1 MKRKTVK
8 IKSLEYLNH
17 DVIQIITDRPENY
30 TFKPGQAT
38 DVSIEK
44 NGWKEEKRPFTFT
57 SLPEDAD
64 LQFIIKIYPSH
75 NGVTEQLATLTTG
88 DELTLGDVYGA
99 IEYKGKGIFLAGGAG
114 ITPFISI
121 LKSLDKKKQ
130 VQGNSIVF
138 ANKTTKDIFYQ
149 EHLQSL
155 LGRQYLNI
163 LSQEK
168 TKDYPHGH
176 IDEAFLQS
184 MVTDVSKY
192 FYVCGPPKMTK
203 AIVGNLHDLGVKQK
217 NIVTEN
223 FEDWWYRHHS

>member
-17 DVIQIITDRPENY
+17 DVIEIITERPENY

-44 NGWKEEKRPFTFT
+44 KGWKEEKRPFTFT
-57 SLPEDAD
+57 SLPDEDD
-64 LQFIIKIYPSH
+64 LQFIIKTYPSH
-75 NGVTEQLATLTTG
+75 HGVTEQLATLTTG
-88 DELTLGDVYGA
+88 DELTLGEVYGA
-99 IEYKGKGIFLAGGAG
+99 IEYKGKGLFLAGGAG

-121 LKSLDKKKQ
+121 LKSLDNKKD
-130 VQGNSIVF
+130 VHGNALVF
-138 ANKTTKDIFYQ
+138 ANKTTKDIFYK

-155 LGRQYLNI
+155 LGKQYLNI

-168 TKDYPHGH
+168 TKEHPHGH
-176 IDEAFLQS
+176 IDEAFLQA

-203 AIVGNLHDLGVKQK
+203 AIVGNLHNLGVKHE

-223 FEDWWYRHHS
+223 FED